1 MQFLKILRHWWIPC
15 SITIAALAV
24 WAGGESLGEALRYER
39 ALVLDG
45 EIYRL
50 FSAHFVHVDGTHLA
64 TNLIGL
70 ALIWALVGREARASR
85 WVIGFLASAMSV
97 GLGLFIMAPEIQ
109 WYVGLSG
116 VLHGLVVAGACQAL
130 WHHRFLLGLVMVK
143 LVWEQFYPSA
153 GNYAFGIPVIIDA
166 HLFGALGGLLAAGLM
181 KMLPVTAKAND
192 LLPS

>member
-1 MQFLKILRHWWIPC
+1 MRWLNILRPWWIPL

-24 WAGGESLGEALRYER
+24 RAGGESFKGALRYER

-64 TNLIGL
+64 TNLMGL
-70 ALIWALVGREARASR
+70 ALVWALVGHEASASR
-85 WVIGFLASAMSV
+85 WMIGLMASAISV
-97 GLGLFIMAPEIQ
+97 GLGLLLIAPEIQ

-116 VLHGLVVAGACQAL
+116 VLHGLAVAGACQVL
-130 WHHRFLLGLVMVK
+130 RHHRFLLGLIMAK
-143 LVWEQFYPSA
+143 LAWEQFYPSA
-153 GNYAFGIPVIIDA
+153 GNSAFGIPVIIDA

-181 KMLPVTAKAND
+181 KMLAVKGY
-192 LLPS
+192 